1 MTVVKSRIATVA
13 NATVTARL
21 LSRTNWT
28 TDHSE
33 WVTHVTAT
41 TDNEGDWEMDLLPQS
56 TFEDETSVWLIRH
69 PYGQHLCVVPDA
81 GPVWLDDIEITDRGE
96 PTEET
101 ASLFVPKSQ
110 LGQPGGPATLGVDG
124 KVPASQLP
132 SGGGGS
138 VPDATTLTKGIL
150 KLAGDLGGS
159 ADAPTVPGL
168 LDKYELPG
176 SGIPKT
182 DLSAGVQASLN
193 AADDSVTITELTDG
207 LATKQPLG
215 DYARKVR
222 VAQRY
227 ISDQGRINFGNTSGS
242 WVQVTELGV
251 LHVDAD
257 PGDYIDT
264 TLTALKSLPS
274 TAVDLAVIVNDNIV
288 RFLSSG
294 TTTPAFDGDIGWEV
308 AGGEGQY
315 LGRPGGRGFTV
326 QVGDLFGPGV
336 DIAVV
341 YKSDGSG
348 SIDASTDYPLYW
360 RVMNFGPTA

>member
-41 TDNEGDWEMDLLPQS
+41 TDAEGDWQMDLQPQS
-56 TFEDETSVWLIRH
+56 TFEDVTSVWLIRH

-101 ASLFVPKSQ
+101 ASLYVAKSQ
-110 LGQPGGPATLGVDG
+110 LGQPGGPATLGLDG
-124 KVPASQLP
+124 KVPTAQLP
-132 SGGGGS
+132 VGGGGS
-138 VPDATTLTKGIL
+138 VPDATVLTKGVL
-150 KLAGDLGGS
+150 KLAGDLAGN
-159 ADAPTVPGL
+159 ADEPTVPGL
-168 LDKYELPG
+168 ANKYEKPG

-182 DLSAGVQASLN
+182 DLSTGVQASLD
-193 AADDSVTITELTDG
+193 AADESINATELASG
-207 LATKQPLG
+207 LATKQPVG
-215 DYARKVR
+215 DYSRKLR
-222 VAQRY
+222 VNQRY
-227 ISDQGRINFGNTSGS
+227 VNDQGRIEFDDTSGS
-242 WVQVTELGV
+242 WVQILSLGL

-257 PGDYIDT
+257 PGDYIDV

-274 TAVDLAVIVNDNIV
+274 TAVDLAVVVDGSIV
-288 RFLSSG
+288 RYLSSG
-294 TTTPAFDGDIGWEV
+294 TATPAFDGDHGWEAV
-308 AGGEGQY
+308 GSF
-315 LGRPGGRGFTV
+315 LGRPSSRGFTV
-326 QVGDLFGPGV
+326 QVSDLYGPGV
-336 DIAVV
+336 DIAIV

-360 RVMNFGPTA
+360 RVMNFGPTT

>member
-1 MTVVKSRIATVA
+1 MTVVKSRIATVV

-41 TDNEGDWEMDLLPQS
+41 TDAEGDWQMDLLPQS

-69 PYGQHLCVVPDA
+69 PYGQHLCVVPDI

-96 PTEET
+96 PSEET
-101 ASLFVPKSQ
+101 ASLYVPKSQ
-110 LGQPGGPATLGVDG
+110 LGQPGGPATLGLDG
-124 KVPASQLP
+124 KLTVSQRP
-132 SGGGGS
+132 DGGGGS
-138 VPDATTLTKGIL
+138 VPDATALTKGVL
-150 KLAGDLGGS
+150 ALAGDLAGS

-168 LDKYELPG
+168 AGKYVKPG

-193 AADDSVTITELTDG
+193 AADDSVSISELDTA
-207 LATKQPLG
+207 LATKQPVG
-215 DYARKVR
+215 DYARKIR
-222 VAQRY
+222 MSQRY
-227 ISDQGRINFGNTSGS
+227 VNDQGRIEFDDTSGS
-242 WVQVTELGV
+242 WVQILSLGL

-257 PGDYIDT
+257 PGDYIDVT
-264 TLTALKSLPS
+264 ITALKSLPS
-274 TAVDLAVIVNDNIV
+274 TAVDLAVVVDGTIV
-288 RFLSSG
+288 RYLSSG
-294 TTTPAFDGDIGWEV
+294 TATAAFDGDHGWEI
-308 AGGEGQY
+308 AGSF
-315 LGRPGGRGFTV
+315 LGRAGGRGFTV
-326 QVGDLFGPGV
+326 EVSDLYGPGV

-348 SIDASTDYPLYW
+348 SLDASVNYPLFW
-360 RVMNFGPTA
+360 RIMNFGPTA